1 MIGTAI
7 QCPGQPMDFSF
18 IINRPTHQPQP
29 QAPPVTKPLVTQD
42 IMADALRMTSQ
53 VPHGFRDLV
62 RMKCEELGIM
72 LFPVANKYYEGKQ
85 VYKCGSGNLFIYIS
99 ANVIYG
105 QADGRNWVPISLN
118 QLLQSAVS

>member
-18 IINRPTHQPQP
+18 IINRPTHQPQTP
-29 QAPPVTKPLVTQD
+29 AAPPVQPMVTSEL
-42 IMADALRMTSQ
+42 MADALRMTSQ
-53 VPHGFRDLV
+53 IPQGFRDLV

-72 LFPVANKYYEGKQ
+72 FFPVANKYYEGKQ
-85 VYKCGSGNLFIYIS
+85 VYKCGNLLIYIS
-99 ANVIYG
+99 ANVIYA
-105 QADGRNWVPISLN
+105 QADGRNWVPISLG